1 VPLREGGGAPALVGK
16 NKNNDQVIVYAAGR
30 CGSVR
35 YRVQVYSH
43 KFVFIFTR
51 RIPDT
56 VHTTVK
62 NIYFFPLVNFYCTTG
77 NYNVIYRL
85 SFLLSLC
92 VNFVLQFIF
101 TYIYGNLLP
110 YTFDPLGT
118 GYFAVDNV
126 YQTFTNY
133 LEKVCQV
140 STKASSVHLIIS
152 IVQEELIH
160 SIFIIL
166 FNLDVLK
173 FNFRVR
179 CLFFVHCLL
188 KRQALLLRG
197 GHSESF
203 VALEMVSK
211 FVLIPKWQVQLM

>member
-1 VPLREGGGAPALVGK
+1 
-16 NKNNDQVIVYAAGR
+16 
-30 CGSVR
+30 
-35 YRVQVYSH
+35 VYSH

-62 NIYFFPLVNFYCTTG
+62 NIYFFPLVNFYCITG
-77 NYNVIYRL
+77 NSNVIYRL
-85 SFLLSLC
+85 SFHSLC
-92 VNFVLQFIF
+92 VNFVLQFTF

-126 YQTFTNY
+126 YQTFTNHR
-133 LEKVCQV
+133 EKICQM
-140 STKASSVHLIIS
+140 STKASSVHLITS
-152 IVQEELIH
+152 VVQEELIH

-166 FNLDVLK
+166 FNLVVLK

-179 CLFFVHCLL
+179 CLFFVVNCLL
-188 KRQALLLRG
+188 KRQALLHRG